1 MRTPLNPFQWL
12 LTFKNPGKERETT
25 MPDKPSEKEEEYFAK
40 LEFEKKRKLE
50 QKKHLEMAGEEK
62 RRLKDLHFMRCP
74 KCGMELV
81 EVSYKGIAVDKCSE
95 CEGIWLDAGEFEGA
109 SRLEKSSLNKL
120 FDVFRK

>member
-1 MRTPLNPFQWL
+1 MA
-12 LTFKNPGKERETT
+12 
-25 MPDKPSEKEEEYFAK
+25 DKPSEKEEEYFAK

-50 QKKHLEMAGEEK
+50 QKKHLELAAEEK
-62 RRLKDLHFMRCP
+62 RRLKELHFMRCP

-81 EVSYKGIAVDKCSE
+81 EVNYKGIAVDKCSE
-95 CEGIWLDAGEFEGA
+95 CEGVWLDAGEFESA